1 MHSQEWQDLYQ
12 LAISEQNTA
21 RLPQRIA
28 DARGAILD
36 RIEERITR
44 PDSDERRM
52 LNDALNGLRG
62 LQLECERRVRK
73 IAG

>member
-12 LAISEQNTA
+12 FAISEQNIA

-36 RIEERITR
+36 RIEERIAK
-44 PDSDERRM
+44 PHSDERRM

-62 LQLECERRVRK
+62 LQSECERRVRK